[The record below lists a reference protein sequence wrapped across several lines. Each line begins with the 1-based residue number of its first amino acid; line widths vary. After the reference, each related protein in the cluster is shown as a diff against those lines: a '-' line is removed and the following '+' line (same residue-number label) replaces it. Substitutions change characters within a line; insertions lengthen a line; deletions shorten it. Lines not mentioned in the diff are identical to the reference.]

1 MGAKNEQLQF
11 GEKNKILGISPDKIT
26 AIFEGF
32 FHQQKTFQLV
42 KRLQLNW
49 KGWNVFHI
57 FQTRLIIHE
66 QSTKEISTKG

>member
-42 KRLQLNW
+42 KRLQLN
-49 KGWNVFHI
+49 
-57 FQTRLIIHE
+57 
-66 QSTKEISTKG
+66 